1 MDVAIKFLIQ
11 KKKITVILSEA
22 NPISKFKTPVSNGRS
37 LCLDTKVTPHASTLV
52 IWNAKVKVKNRLS
65 MSRPKHEYKR
75 GKSLK
80 FWWHETGRTK
90 LGVHR
95 WTYKIS
101 YIRTSEIISI
111 NEKKR
116 TTYLVEG
123 SPPADPPRKQDKK
136 EKTIWNSSWLIQ
148 PSSQNAVWLNEIFTF
163 TQQFIEE
170 DHTIFINISLKSEYW
185 AWEKTTRRLQ
195 WNDNDLRLYFFVLR
209 NFENFWL
216 FLWMVLSFIALHQY

>member
-80 FWWHETGRTK
+80 FWWHEIAKTK
-90 LGVHR
+90 LGVYR
-95 WTYKIS
+95 WTYKTS
-101 YIRTSEIISI
+101 YIRTSEIIEHKWEEKNHLPCTALKMWAFHRSI
-111 NEKKR
+111 
-116 TTYLVEG
+116 
-123 SPPADPPRKQDKK
+123 
-136 EKTIWNSSWLIQ
+136 
-148 PSSQNAVWLNEIFTF
+148 
-163 TQQFIEE
+163 
-170 DHTIFINISLKSEYW
+170 
-185 AWEKTTRRLQ
+185 
-195 WNDNDLRLYFFVLR
+195 
-209 NFENFWL
+209 
-216 FLWMVLSFIALHQY
+216 LSIALLMSCSIPPFRLDI

>member
-1 MDVAIKFLIQ
+1 MD
-11 KKKITVILSEA
+11 T
-22 NPISKFKTPVSNGRS
+22 N
-37 LCLDTKVTPHASTLV
+37 VTPHASTLV
-52 IWNAKVKVKNRLS
+52 IWNPKVKVKKNLLS

-75 GKSLK
+75 GESLK

-95 WTYKIS
+95 WTY
-101 YIRTSEIISI
+101 YIRTSEIINI

-170 DHTIFINISLKSEYW
+170 DDIIFINISSKSEYW
-185 AWEKTTRRLQ
+185 AWEITTWRLQ
-195 WNDNDLRLYFFVLR
+195 WNDSALRLYVFC
-209 NFENFWL
+209 
-216 FLWMVLSFIALHQY
+216 SA

>member
-1 MDVAIKFLIQ
+1 M
-11 KKKITVILSEA
+11 
-22 NPISKFKTPVSNGRS
+22 
-37 LCLDTKVTPHASTLV
+37 TPHASTLV
-52 IWNAKVKVKNRLS
+52 IWNPKVKLKNLLS

-80 FWWHETGRTK
+80 FWLHETGKTK

-116 TTYLVEG
+116 TIYLVEG
-123 SPPADPPRKQDKK
+123 NPPADPPRKQDQK

-170 DHTIFINISLKSEYW
+170 DDIIFINISLKSEYW
-185 AWEKTTRRLQ
+185 AWEK
-195 WNDNDLRLYFFVLR
+195 LREDCNETITLYVYTFFVLR

-216 FLWMVLSFIALHQY
+216 FLWIVPSFISLHRY